1 MRCVLSDPV
10 EIRLY
15 GAAERGE
22 GDERLALKKCAA
34 QLTLQRYDGVGQR
47 GLGDAA
53 APGRSR
59 EIALL
64 AERQEVADLVHL
76 HGSTS
81 RDQRSRGSLPS
92 TSAFDGEVLH
102 RAALFVADV
111 FPVRSE
117 EHTSELQSL
126 TNLVSLPS
134 FPTRRSS
141 DLGLGD
147 AAAPGRS
154 REIALLAERQEVA
167 DLVHL
172 HGSTSRDQRSRG
184 SLPSTSAFDGEVL
197 HRAALFVADVFPV

>member
-1 MRCVLSDPV
+1 MRRVLSDPV

-22 GDERLALKKCAA
+22 GDERLALKKRAA
-34 QLTLQRYDGVGQR
+34 QFALQRYDGVGQR

-92 TSAFDGEVLH
+92 TSAFDGEVVH
-102 RAALFVADV
+102 RAALFVVDV
-111 FPVRSE
+111 SVCDRHAE
-117 EHTSELQSL
+117 
-126 TNLVSLPS
+126 VIGCA
-134 FPTRRSS
+134 RDR
-141 DLGLGD
+141 
-147 AAAPGRS
+147 PGS
-154 REIALLAERQEVA
+154 
-167 DLVHL
+167 
-172 HGSTSRDQRSRG
+172 
-184 SLPSTSAFDGEVL
+184 
-197 HRAALFVADVFPV
+197 